1 MVKYSKNEINNLI
14 KESKETT
21 KWREYLIMVNK
32 PSRAKRFNQSDLSR
46 KEKQSIKNFWNDIY
60 DDTKMIKLSKNA
72 IQRVRENNEIKLLID
87 LDLKD
92 FDNLISV

>member
-60 DDTKMIKLSKNA
+60 DDTKIETFKCDKKKVLIGEKY
-72 IQRVRENNEIKLLID
+72 QID
-87 LDLKD
+87 LDL
-92 FDNLISV
+92 I